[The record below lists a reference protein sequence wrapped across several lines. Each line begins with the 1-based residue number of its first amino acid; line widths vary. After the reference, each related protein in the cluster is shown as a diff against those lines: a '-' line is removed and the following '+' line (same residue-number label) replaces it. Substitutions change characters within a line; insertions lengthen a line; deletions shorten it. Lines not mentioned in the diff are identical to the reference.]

1 MQSSIFAQKKTEK
14 INGKDL
20 EYVGFANLPNQVYR
34 KATRQGFE
42 FTIMIVG
49 GSGLGKS
56 TFLNTLFLTDIYSN
70 EYPGPTLRAKK
81 TLKVETT
88 RVLLIENGVKLTLT
102 VVDTPG
108 FGDALDNSDCWKP
121 VLEYI
126 NQRYEDYLEA
136 ESNVQR
142 SYISDRRVHC
152 CLYFIAPSIYGLKL
166 LDIEF
171 LKQLHDKVN
180 IIPLISKA
188 DTMTVEECELCK
200 RTVLGQLAQNKIKIY
215 DFPSYGDDDDDN
227 KKHKIIKQKVP
238 FAIIGSNLM
247 INSTGKQVRGRKYP
261 WGIAEVDNSDHCDSL
276 TVRNLLLR
284 THMHDLIEITA
295 NVHYENFRSKK
306 LAGAGAGDGKSVRIS
321 NNFCPQRILN
331 TFMVFWNPL
340 AQMEEEKRNHDENLK
355 HKVKEMEN
363 VFEFKVKEKLQKL
376 KDSEAEFQRHVEQLN
391 ANLEQEHKELEEK
404 RRAFEKEKSLEEL
417 TQTTTNQEKK
427 REKKKS
433 LF

>member
-1 MQSSIFAQKKTEK
+1 MQSSIFAQKEPEKTG
-14 INGKDL
+14 GKDL
-20 EYVGFANLPNQVYR
+20 DYVGFANLPNQIYR
-34 KATRQGFE
+34 RATRQGFE
-42 FTIMIVG
+42 FTIMVVG
-49 GSGLGKS
+49 ESGLGKS

-70 EYPGPTLRAKK
+70 EYPGPTLRTKK
-81 TLKVETT
+81 TLEVETT
-88 RVLLIENGVKLTLT
+88 RVLLSENGVKLTLT

-108 FGDALDNSDCWKP
+108 FGDAVDNSECWKP
-121 VLEYI
+121 ILEYI

-152 CLYFIAPSIYGLKL
+152 CLYFISPSVYGLKL

-180 IIPLISKA
+180 IIPLIAKA
-188 DTMTVEECELCK
+188 DTMTLEECELCK
-200 RTVLGQLAQNKIKIY
+200 RTILGQLAKHKIKIY
-215 DFPSYGDDDDDN
+215 DFPSCDNDDDN
-227 KKHKIIKQKVP
+227 KTHKIIKQKVP
-238 FAIIGSNLM
+238 FAIIGSNAL
-247 INSTGKQVRGRKYP
+247 INATGKQIRGRKYP

-284 THMHDLIEITA
+284 THMHDLMEVTG

-306 LAGAGAGDGKSVRIS
+306 LAGASDGKSVRIS
-321 NNFCPQRILN
+321 NK
-331 TFMVFWNPL
+331 NPL

-376 KDSEAEFQRHVEQLN
+376 KDSEAELQRHIEQLN
-391 ANLEQEHKELEEK
+391 ANLEKEHKELEEK

-417 TQTTTNQEKK
+417 TQTTTTNQEKK